1 VWVIYAGLI
10 KEKVLIEELKDGGL
24 RFQAEISHLDGKSH
38 LDRTMLTPLP
48 GSRVHQVIEAGDD
61 SQMSRPR
68 TCARGPFI
76 DLTPGEH
83 LASIAC
89 RGKDRF

>member
-10 KEKVLIEELKDGGL
+10 KERVLIEELKDGGL

-48 GSRVHQVIEAGDD
+48 GSRYI
-61 SQMSRPR
+61 R
-68 TCARGPFI
+68 
-76 DLTPGEH
+76 
-83 LASIAC
+83 
-89 RGKDRF
+89 